1 MDFML
6 LLANLIN
13 AVLVL
18 AAVQA
23 IKTYLLPYLN
33 VKAPWVPPI
42 IAFVIGPL
50 MMVAMVA
57 LSELIGYPI
66 DLSPIIGVFTGGTAV
81 ALHQVNKQFAK
92 RNEITEGR

>member
-1 MDFML
+1 MDYML

-23 IKTYLLPYLN
+23 LKAYVLPWFKIN
-33 VKAPWVPPI
+33 VPWILPI
-42 IAFVIGPL
+42 LAMAIGPL
-50 MMVAMVA
+50 MWIATEYLA
-57 LSELIGYPI
+57 ELIGHPI

-81 ALHQVNKQFAK
+81 ALHQLGKQYKKAA
-92 RNEITEGR
+92 

>member
-1 MDFML
+1 MEWML

-18 AAVQA
+18 MAVQA
-23 IKTYLLPYLN
+23 IKTHLLPYLN
-33 VKAPWVPPI
+33 INAPWVLPI

-57 LSELIGYPI
+57 LSEMIGYPI

-81 ALHQVNKQFAK
+81 ALHQVGKQFKKVGA
-92 RNEITEGR
+92 